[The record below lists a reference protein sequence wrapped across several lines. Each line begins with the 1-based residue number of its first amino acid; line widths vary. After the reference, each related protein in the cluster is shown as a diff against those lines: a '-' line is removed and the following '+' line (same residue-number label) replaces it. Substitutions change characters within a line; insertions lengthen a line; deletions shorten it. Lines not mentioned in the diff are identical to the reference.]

1 MQNRRQTL
9 GYTHISISEREII
22 MVGQHLR
29 QGVREVARRLGRAP
43 STISRE
49 IARNDRGRGY
59 RAHLAQQRAE
69 ERGHV
74 ARRPRKTAYG
84 PLRLYI
90 DEKLKTWWAPEQ
102 ISGRLEYE
110 KAPLRMQV
118 CHETIYRYVLESA
131 RTGTDYSDCLR
142 QGHLRHSYGWRGKHR
157 FKRIHVDG
165 KTIEQR
171 PAEVEARSRI
181 GDWEGD
187 SVRGPQRTPGGIAT
201 CVDRRTR
208 YLVAAKLENRSAE
221 EYNRALVAAFRQQP
235 HLPVRTMTVDNG
247 MEFSQFPELERK
259 LKTQVYF
266 AHPYRSWERGTNEN
280 TNGLLRQIFEK
291 GRDLTGVHPGE
302 IARAATLLNNR
313 PRKCLG
319 YRTPA
324 EAMRTDC
331 CT

>member
-1 MQNRRQTL
+1 L
-9 GYTHISISEREII
+9 GYRHISISEREII
-22 MVGQHLR
+22 MLGQHLR
-29 QGVREVARRLGRAP
+29 QGIREMARRLGRAP
-43 STISRE
+43 STVSRE

-69 ERGHV
+69 ERRHV
-74 ARRPRKTAYG
+74 ARRSRKTVYR
-84 PLRLYI
+84 PLREYI
-90 DEKLKTWWAPEQ
+90 DEKLQVYWAPEQ
-102 ISGRLEYE
+102 IAGRLEYE
-110 KAPLRMQV
+110 NAPPPMRV
-118 CHETIYRYVLESA
+118 CHETVYRYVLESA
-131 RTGTDYSDCLR
+131 QAGKDYSDCLR
-142 QGHLRHSYGWRGKHR
+142 QGHLRHAYGWRGKHR

-171 PAEVEARSRI
+171 PAEVEHRSRA

-221 EYNRALVAAFRQQP
+221 EYNQALIAAFRHQP
-235 HLPVRTMTVDNG
+235 GLPMHTLTVDNG

-259 LKTQVYF
+259 LETQVYF
-266 AHPYRSWERGTNEN
+266 AHPYCSWERGTNEN
-280 TNGLLRQIFEK
+280 TNGLLRQIFKK

-302 IARAATLLNNR
+302 IDRAATLLNNR

-319 YRTPA
+319 YRTPT
-324 EAMRTDC
+324 EAMQANC